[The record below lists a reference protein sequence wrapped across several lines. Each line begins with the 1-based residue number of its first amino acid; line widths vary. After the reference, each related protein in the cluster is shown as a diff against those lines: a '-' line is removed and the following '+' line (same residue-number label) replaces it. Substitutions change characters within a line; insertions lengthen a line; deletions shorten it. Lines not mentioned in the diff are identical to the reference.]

1 MFQKELPTG
10 SVFVKTKK
18 VVYEDTAAAL
28 GSGNAEVFAT
38 PALVALMEG
47 TALEVVRPF
56 LAEGYITVGT
66 EVCIKHIKA
75 TPVGMNVTCKAT
87 LTAREGAKLTFE
99 VEAEDE
105 EGKIGF
111 GTHKRFVVHLAR
123 FMDKATPGK

>member
-1 MFQKELPTG
+1 MFRKELPTG
-10 SVFVKTKK
+10 MVFIKTKK
-18 VVYEDTAAAL
+18 VAFKDTAAAL

-47 TALEVVRPF
+47 TALELVRPF
-56 LAEGYITVGT
+56 LAEGYVTVGT

-75 TPVGMNVTCKAT
+75 TPVGMQVTCKAT
-87 LTAREGAKLTFE
+87 LTSREGAKLTFE

-111 GTHKRFVVHLAR
+111 GSHKRFVVHLAG
-123 FMDKATPGK
+123 FMDKVKPGK